1 MQIAFLTFS
10 LDLSCFNIALDLFHT
25 LASEPQ
31 LFGRAA
37 VGKPICIVGHTNQG
51 DNRIHN
57 GGVNPR
63 QVPDRGPADQCDGDV
78 LCEIAVVDIIGTGNG
93 GQRMAAM
100 AHSIQG
106 FPIINLFHPGEVL
119 QSMDLVAQ
127 SLADGQPLP
136 VEQYVDL
143 ETRGLETVLI
153 QEEGEV
159 WFFDIA

>member
-1 MQIAFLTFS
+1 
-10 LDLSCFNIALDLFHT
+10 
-25 LASEPQ
+25 
-31 LFGRAA
+31 
-37 VGKPICIVGHTNQG
+37 
-51 DNRIHN
+51 
-57 GGVNPR
+57 
-63 QVPDRGPADQCDGDV
+63 
-78 LCEIAVVDIIGTGNG
+78 
-93 GQRMAAM
+93 MAAM

-159 WFFDIA
+159 WFSILLRLTRQGPGCTVGLIRLRPHSSTSA

>member
-1 MQIAFLTFS
+1 MIRMRNAIEGCALVVLT
-10 LDLSCFNIALDLFHT
+10 
-25 LASEPQ
+25 
-31 LFGRAA
+31 
-37 VGKPICIVGHTNQG
+37 
-51 DNRIHN
+51 
-57 GGVNPR
+57 
-63 QVPDRGPADQCDGDV
+63 
-78 LCEIAVVDIIGTGNG
+78 
-93 GQRMAAM
+93 
-100 AHSIQG
+100 G

-159 WFFDIA
+159 RFFDIA